1 VHTQTEHPD
10 RSAVA
15 VTLSPERGARMVRL
29 QNEIPEVRMVR
40 LQHEI
45 ADRLDRPATAPVIV
59 PENPVSNDL
68 VSSRPRLAPLPWM
81 TAITDRVN
89 ALWNAIYDRQPVVAS
104 ALDRELSEVL
114 KRPIPTCDRQEIYVF
129 PVFTVRPDPH
139 LSTVPGTRLW
149 RLDSDTAIDLDQI
162 QTKKLSPELDFR
174 IHPPLRQQSAIR
186 MPTDLDATLPMAPIR
201 DECRTFN
208 ARPPCLPSGF
218 GMCAEHPAIVCRLS
232 LRQMRS
238 QTYLLVNL
246 KILPTV
252 FKYKY

>member
-40 LQHEI
+40 LQYEI

-114 KRPIPTCDRQEIYVF
+114 KRPITTCDRQETYVF

-139 LSTVPGTRLW
+139 LSTVPGRRLW
-149 RLDSDTAIDLDQI
+149 RLDSDTAIDFDQI
-162 QTKKLSPELDFR
+162 QSKKPSPELDFR

-201 DECRTFN
+201 DECRIPMVEQRN
-208 ARPPCLPSGF
+208 DRSVRV
-218 GMCAEHPAIVCRLS
+218 ECRL
-232 LRQMRS
+232 RS
-238 QTYLLVNL
+238 SSR
-246 KILPTV
+246 
-252 FKYKY
+252 